1 VNVNPPRALPWGF
14 RRHFF
19 DMTDP
24 KDLARLIALDK
35 RYLWHPFTPM
45 SAWSSEGHEPIVIAK
60 GEGAV
65 LEDARGRRYLDG
77 NSSIWTNTHGH
88 AHPRI
93 DAALRAQLERIAHCS
108 ALGLTNDRAP
118 LLAQRL
124 IELLQPGGTHQAF
137 FSDDGATAV
146 ETAIKMAWQA
156 RRLRGETKRV
166 RFLSLRGSY
175 HGDTVG
181 AMSVGHV
188 PVFHSA
194 FSGLL
199 YETRQIPMP
208 DGYRDTH
215 RDTPPVRGVSST
227 QTQGD
232 GAAYLEELE
241 RILDEEA
248 ETAVALV
255 MEPRI
260 AGVAGFVFHPHG
272 YLRRAAELCRERG
285 IWLILDEVMTGFGR
299 TGAMFACQREGVV
312 PDLIA
317 LAKGLTGGY
326 LPLAATL
333 ASREIQQAFAG
344 HTFYH
349 GHSYTANPLGCAA
362 ALANLEVFEE
372 EETLSRIANLS
383 VSLGRCAEELWEH
396 PNVGD
401 IRVEGAIAA
410 IELVRD
416 FATRARFDPAERVG
430 ARVCEA
436 ARRHGL
442 LTRPIGDVILLMPPY
457 CTTEHQI
464 ATMVDAVRQALLE
477 VLPVG

>member
-1 VNVNPPRALPWGF
+1 
-14 RRHFF
+14 
-19 DMTDP
+19 MTHPVDP
-24 KDLARLIALDK
+24 AQLVALDK
-35 RYLWHPFTPM
+35 QYVWHPFTPM
-45 SAWSSEGHEPIVIAK
+45 SAWSSASHEPIVIAK
-60 GEGAV
+60 GDGAV
-65 LEDARGRRYLDG
+65 LEDARGRHYLDG

-93 DAALRAQLERIAHCS
+93 DTALRAQLERIAHCS
-108 ALGLTNDRAP
+108 ALGFTNDRAP
-118 LLAQRL
+118 VLAQRL
-124 IELLQPGGTHQAF
+124 VELLQPGGTHQVF

-156 RRLRGETKRV
+156 RHLRGETKRV

-181 AMSVGHV
+181 AMSVGNV
-188 PVFHSA
+188 PVFHASFA
-194 FSGLL
+194 GLL

-208 DGYRDTH
+208 DSYRDAY
-215 RDTPPVRGVSST
+215 RDAAPIRGSSST
-227 QTQGD
+227 QFQGD
-232 GAAYLEELE
+232 GAGYLQELE

-299 TGAMFACQREGVV
+299 TGAMFACQKEGVV

-333 ASREIQQAFAG
+333 ASKEIQDAFAG

-362 ALANLEVFEE
+362 ALANLDVFEE
-372 EETLSRIANLS
+372 EDTLTRIANLS
-383 VSLGRCAEELWEH
+383 VSLGRFAEELWEH

-410 IELVRD
+410 VELVKD
-416 FATRARFDPAERVG
+416 FASRARFDPAERIG
-430 ARVCEA
+430 AKVCEA
-436 ARRHGL
+436 ARQFGL

-457 CTTEHQI
+457 CMTENQI
-464 ATMVDAVRQALLE
+464 AAMVNAVRLALAE
-477 VLPVG
+477 VLPAG